1 MRDNALRSGIGRKLQ
16 RLVRGSDGAVTVFS
30 VVVLASLLLFVS
42 VLIDYARMAALH
54 KMTEDAA
61 RSGTRSIL
69 SAYDSMLYERYGLFG
84 RGGTEG
90 DLIFN
95 QVAQA
100 NIERER
106 SLSGSSLRFVNATM
120 VSAHTNTAKVLG
132 THEIFVRQILEE
144 MKYKAPIDFSL
155 ELVSKFAP
163 LSGTMKEA
171 AVSVNLLENL
181 RKLYEKRE
189 AKFIA
194 VLDDQQKAANSFED
208 RKIGNLI
215 PMKDEDTPSPH
226 TILGLAQDYREY
238 ANWVITDEE
247 LAEQGKSPKYSDE
260 IQEYELRAGLLLAKL
275 TKQSE
280 FVRKAH
286 EKLNGDAVQALEAA
300 KLLNEEM
307 KLVAREAAQSPANHG
322 YDRVNDHEVSGSEV
336 MDATPASDLKEIQKT
351 AEELILPDSW
361 FAAYREELKVQS
373 SAFASL
379 EKEIQGFISNMLAGM
394 RVADPYNNSIIDSA
408 RNIWFGYEQ
417 YQRAYVASGSILD
430 QRKELITNSD
440 LKKKQKEQEEKAGSL
455 WKQAR
460 GMLSGLT
467 SVPQLEEHLAEFQAV
482 QGRYQDNLMFNKLE
496 GSNEDVQP
504 TGGTS
509 DAHEEAEAAT
519 SLMNGLFGGMAD
531 MLEGARDSVYMGE
544 YVLQRYSV
552 FPPQNLRKMITSGDT
567 NELSQLLAFNNQE
580 TEYITYGFHHPA
592 ANIAAAYGELFG
604 VRMAIRT
611 MEGFAACK
619 SAGHPLLIL
628 SCALIYGLE
637 KTMEDMIAFTERGA
651 APLSKYMKVDVS
663 YIDYMR
669 LFMLIHGGSDNPKKL
684 SRMVAV
690 IEQNSGAKLS
700 EVPTAVTGDVQASM
714 DIWFLPGVMNVAGR
728 VGLLH
733 GKVVGGRYEA
743 TQTIGWSY

>member
-1 MRDNALRSGIGRKLQ
+1 MHSGIVQRLL
-16 RLVRGSDGAVTVFS
+16 RLVRRSDGAVTVFS

-42 VLIDYARMAALH
+42 VLIDYARIAAVH

-61 RSGTRSIL
+61 RSAARSVL

-106 SLSGSSLRFVNATM
+106 SLSGPSLRFVNATM
-120 VSAHTNTAKVLG
+120 VSANSNTAKVLG

-144 MKYKAPIDFSL
+144 MKYKAPIDFTL

-189 AKFIA
+189 AKFIKI
-194 VLDDQQKAANSFED
+194 LDHQQKAAKSFED
-208 RKIGNLI
+208 REIESLI
-215 PMKDEDTPSPH
+215 PMKEEGIPGSK

-238 ANWVITDEE
+238 ADWVLTDEA
-247 LAEQGKSPKYSDE
+247 LIEQGKSPKHTTE
-260 IQEYELRAGLLLAKL
+260 ILEYELRARLLIAKL
-275 TKQSE
+275 TKLSE
-280 FVRKAH
+280 SVKKAH
-286 EKLNGDAVQALEAA
+286 EKLKGDAVQELESAR
-300 KLLNEEM
+300 LLNEEM
-307 KLVAREAAQSPANHG
+307 KLVAMEASHSPANIG
-322 YDRVNDHEVSGSEV
+322 YDRVSEHEVSDSDV
-336 MDATPASDLKEIQKT
+336 MDPTPSSDLKEIQAT
-351 AEELILPDSW
+351 AKELILPDDW
-361 FAAYREELKVQS
+361 FAAYREELEIQF
-373 SAFASL
+373 SAFTSVDNKI
-379 EKEIQGFISNMLAGM
+379 KEFVSNLSAGM
-394 RVADPYNNSIIDSA
+394 RVADPYNNSIIISA
-408 RNIWFGYEQ
+408 QKIWPSYEQ
-417 YQRAYVASGSILD
+417 YKGAYVINGSILD
-430 QRKELITNSD
+430 QRKELIMNSD

-467 SVPQLEEHLAEFQAV
+467 TVPQLEQHLAEFQDV

-496 GSNEDVQP
+496 GTSEEGQP

-519 SLMNGLFGGMAD
+519 SLMSGLFGGMAD

-552 FPPQNLRKMITSGDT
+552 FPPQNLRTMITSGDT
-567 NELSQLLAFNNQE
+567 NQLSQLLAFNNQE

-651 APLSKYMKVDVS
+651 APLSKYIKVDVS
-663 YIDYMR
+663 YIDYLR

-684 SRMVAV
+684 SRMIAV

-714 DIWFLPGVMNVAGR
+714 ELWFLPGVMNVAGR